1 LRGDVRPAAPFDAAS
16 KTAKEGEPLFL
27 HSARSGTARL
37 ARPQRRGALRPV
49 RGEDAAAPAAGLTE
63 ALADVVAV
71 TVVLRTLIEEFG
83 GEAASPDLGE
93 VLSHFDIRRP
103 APADLW
109 LAEVL
114 RGLEQSG
121 ALALDPG
128 PGSDMVARVLP
139 HGVTLAYDVPLR
151 PAALPHPIA
160 S

>member
-1 LRGDVRPAAPFDAAS
+1 M
-16 KTAKEGEPLFL
+16 FL
-27 HSARSGTARL
+27 HSARTGTARL
-37 ARPQRRGALRPV
+37 ARPQRRVALRPV
-49 RGEDAAAPAAGLTE
+49 RGEDAAAPAAGLNE
-63 ALADVVAV
+63 ADAVAV

-128 PGSDMVARVLP
+128 PGSAMVARVLP